1 MFTGIV
7 EEIGTVRG
15 VARKGDVT
23 RLEVAAALTLQG
35 SDLGASVAVS
45 GVCLT
50 VIACAQDGLAFEMGP
65 ETLTR
70 TSLGALRP
78 GGAVNLERPP
88 RFGGSLAG
96 HLLLGPVDRTRTAQ
110 PGSRAASTARGTS
123 ALRDRGL
130 AP

>member
-70 TSLGALRP
+70 TS
-78 GGAVNLERPP
+78 
-88 RFGGSLAG
+88 S
-96 HLLLGPVDRTRTAQ
+96 
-110 PGSRAASTARGTS
+110 STAGN
-123 ALRDRGL
+123 A
-130 AP
+130 